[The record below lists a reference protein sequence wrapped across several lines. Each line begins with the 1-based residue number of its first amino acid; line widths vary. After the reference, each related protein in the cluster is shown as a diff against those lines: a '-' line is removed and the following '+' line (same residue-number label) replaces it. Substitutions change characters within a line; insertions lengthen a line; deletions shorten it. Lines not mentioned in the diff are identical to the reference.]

1 MVRLDASK
9 INLRLIAM
17 LVLILLTLACS
28 DKTTSA
34 DASSQKKGVIPLK
47 ISLAPLQ
54 QLEVTVTEAIAT
66 VSKGSEKISNSLE
79 ISNNSANGSIAELNP
94 GVWQLEVELYSNE
107 YVVAF
112 GEAEVEVFPGENSVV
127 NLTMVINDL
136 TGSIEIIVEWE
147 VNQPQPERFLFIGNS
162 YTYFNDGVDQMF
174 RSVAQ
179 STDENLRIE
188 VQAITGGGLT
198 LQNHF
203 ENPTTQ
209 ATILTGNWDVVILQ
223 EQSQMP
229 IFDTPRFLTYAA
241 KLDSLINL
249 SGAQT
254 CFFMTWAREYEQTQ
268 IVGLSEAY
276 LTAGELLNA
285 QVVPVGQLFNYVY
298 EDNPEISLYI
308 SDGSHPSWQ
317 GTYLASL
324 CFYQT
329 VYNSSAQNVEF
340 VSFGVTNSEAEYLQ
354 ESVNEWYLVN
364 RKAK

>member
-1 MVRLDASK
+1 MVELDTSK
-9 INLRLIAM
+9 ISLRLIVIM
-17 LVLILLTLACS
+17 LLILLTLACS

-34 DASSQKKGVIPLK
+34 TDTSQDKGVIPLK

-54 QLEVTVTEAIAT
+54 ELEVTVTEAVAT
-66 VSKGSEKISNSLE
+66 VRKNNEKISSSLE
-79 ISNNSANGSIAELNP
+79 ISNNSANGSITELNP

-147 VNQPQPERFLFIGNS
+147 VNQPLPERFLFIGNS

-174 RSVAQ
+174 RSMTQ
-179 STDENLRIE
+179 SADENLRIE

-209 ATILTGNWDVVILQ
+209 TAILTGNWDVVILQ

-229 IFDTPRFLTYAA
+229 ILDNNRFLTYAT
-241 KLDSLINL
+241 KLDSLIDL

-254 CFFMTWAREYEQTQ
+254 CFFMTWAREFEQTQ

-285 QVVPVGQLFNYVY
+285 QVVPVGQIFNYVY
-298 EDNPEISLYI
+298 EDNPEIALYI

-324 CFYQT
+324 CFYQSL
-329 VYNSSAQNVEF
+329 YHSSAQNVEF
-340 VSFGVTNSEAEYLQ
+340 VSFGITNSEAEYLKT
-354 ESVNEWYLVN
+354 SVNEWYFVN
-364 RKAK
+364 RRAK